1 MEYKIEFTHTEESK
15 YYAVI
20 EADSKEE
27 AIMICESEPFDHLE
41 SEEPHEVNGIDVE
54 VNREDIEEI

>member
-1 MEYKIEFTHTEESK
+1 MKYKIEFTHTEESK
-15 YYAVI
+15 YYAII

-41 SEEPHEVNGIDVE
+41 SEEPHEVNGLEVE
-54 VNREDIEEI
+54 VNIDNIEKL